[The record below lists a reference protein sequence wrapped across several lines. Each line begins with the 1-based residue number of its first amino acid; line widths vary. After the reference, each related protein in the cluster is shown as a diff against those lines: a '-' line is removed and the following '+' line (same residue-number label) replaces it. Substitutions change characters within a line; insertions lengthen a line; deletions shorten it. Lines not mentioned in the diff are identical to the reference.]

1 MNKDAKYGLDE
12 GRTSAGR
19 EKFDIVE
26 EIDERRLKTRTN
38 HKIIRKI
45 LIF

>member
-26 EIDERRLKTRTN
+26 EIDEPKAKN
-38 HKIIRKI
+38 ENES
-45 LIF
+45 